1 MAGETQKTS
10 ALVLDIRPWSRT
22 SHVVTWLTPER
33 GPVATLVKGA
43 VRPKSVFLG
52 QYDLFYTCE
61 LVYYVRAKGELH
73 AIREVSPIASREYL
87 RGRFRATALASYAS
101 YLVKEHCPHNSEAAE
116 WHGFLG
122 GFLDGLEC
130 GFDFG
135 RKMVS
140 LETAFLEMAGLS
152 PDFAGADFANATVPF
167 SIDLGRVGPGAKTI
181 QLPSGAA
188 RFVVAGGECADREF
202 SAADVASAI
211 RFLGLFMRYHIDMP
225 PEIRRN
231 TIQLGT
237 AQILKPHFGGIFHE
251 FTRHER

>member
-1 MAGETQKTS
+1 MAGETHKTT

-22 SHVVTWLTPER
+22 SHIVTWLTPER
-33 GPVATLVKGA
+33 GPIATLVKGA
-43 VRPKSVFLG
+43 VRPKSAFLG

-73 AIREVSPIASREYL
+73 AIREASPIAAREHL

-101 YLVKEHCPHNSEAAE
+101 YLVKEHCPHSSEASQ
-116 WHGFLG
+116 WHGFLCR
-122 GFLDGLEC
+122 FLDGLEG

-135 RKMVS
+135 RKMVT

-152 PDFAGADFANATVPF
+152 PDFSEADFTKSTVPF
-167 SIDLGRVGPGAKTI
+167 SIDLGRAGTGAKTV

-188 RFVVAGGECADREF
+188 RLLAEDGECADRVF
-202 SAADVASAI
+202 NAADVTAAI
-211 RFLGLFMRYHIDMP
+211 RFLGLFMRYHIDAP

-231 TIQLGT
+231 TLLLGT
-237 AQILKPHFGGIFHE
+237 PQILKPHSAIALCS
-251 FTRHER
+251 

>member
-1 MAGETQKTS
+1 MAGETQKTA

-33 GPVATLVKGA
+33 GPIATIVKGA
-43 VRPKSVFLG
+43 VRPKSAFLG

-73 AIREVSPIASREYL
+73 AIREVAPVNAREYL

-101 YLVKEHCPHNSEAAE
+101 YLVKEHCPHSSEADE
-116 WHGFLG
+116 WYGFLG
-122 GFLDGLEC
+122 GFLDGLE
-130 GFDFG
+130 GDFDFG

-140 LETAFLEMAGLS
+140 LEMAFLEMAGLS
-152 PDFAGADFANATVPF
+152 PDFTGADFSAEVVPF
-167 SIDLGRVGPGAKTI
+167 SIGLGRAGTGAKTL

-188 RFVVAGGECADREF
+188 RLVAAGAECADTES
-202 SAADVASAI
+202 SAADITAAI

-225 PEIRRN
+225 PDIRRN
-231 TIQLGT
+231 TLQLCM
-237 AQILKPHFGGIFHE
+237 AP
-251 FTRHER
+251 RP